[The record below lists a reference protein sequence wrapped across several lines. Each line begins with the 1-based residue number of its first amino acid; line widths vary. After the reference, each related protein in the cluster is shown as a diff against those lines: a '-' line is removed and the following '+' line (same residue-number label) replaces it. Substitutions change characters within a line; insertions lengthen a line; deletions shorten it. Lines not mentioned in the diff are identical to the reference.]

1 MRRPPADVRVPA
13 VSARTAPRAAMTSIR
28 RNLLGWLL
36 AALAAGLLA
45 AAAAV
50 YLQARADANQLFDYH
65 LRQVVASLPGRSF
78 PAIAGH
84 ETTVLEDGTVIQIW
98 DQSGAQL
105 YFSHPLARL
114 PDRALLGF
122 STVDTQQG
130 RWRVFSAIVGSNVV
144 QAAQPMNVRADM
156 AAAVALR
163 TTMPFLILLPLLAW
177 AIMFAVRRGLA
188 PLDALAADVATRSAQ
203 SLAAVPEAEVPEE
216 VRPLVQSL
224 NGLLSR
230 LAQALAGQ
238 RAFVADAAHELRTPL
253 TALKLQMRLLG
264 RARDEA
270 ERQVALADLEA
281 GLARAAHL
289 VDQLLTLARQEPT
302 GSELAPALLCDL
314 ATLAREVV
322 ASRMPLAIEARI
334 DLGVKGA
341 GALQVTGDRTA
352 LAVMLGNLVDNAL
365 RYTPAGGTVDV
376 EASVDG
382 QVPMIA
388 VCDTGPGIAA
398 QEKARVFDRF
408 YRVPGSPGTGSGLGL
423 AIVRQIAD
431 RHGASVAL
439 DDRSGGGLCVRVRF
453 TGAN

>member
-1 MRRPPADVRVPA
+1 
-13 VSARTAPRAAMTSIR
+13 MTSIR

-122 STVDTQQG
+122 STVNTQQG

-144 QAAQPMNVRADM
+144 QAAQPMNVRAEM

-203 SLAAVPEAEVPEE
+203 SLAPVPEGEVPEE

-224 NGLLSR
+224 NGLLAR
-230 LAQALAGQ
+230 LGNAMAGQ

-253 TALKLQMRLLG
+253 TALRLQMQLMG
-264 RARDEA
+264 RAHDEA
-270 ERQVALADLEA
+270 ERQSALADLET

-289 VDQLLTLARQEPT
+289 VDQLLTLARQEPAGT
-302 GSELAPALLCDL
+302 EPAPALPCDL
-314 ATLAREVV
+314 AALAREVV
-322 ASRMPLAIEARI
+322 AARMPLAIEARI
-334 DLGVKGA
+334 DLGVKAGA
-341 GALQVTGDRTA
+341 ALQVMGDHTS
-352 LAVMLGNLVDNAL
+352 LAVLLGNLVDNAL

-376 EASVDG
+376 ETGADG
-382 QVPMIA
+382 GVPMIA
-388 VCDTGPGIAA
+388 VCDNGPGIAV
-398 QEKARVFDRF
+398 EERGRVFDRF

-431 RHGASVAL
+431 RHGASVSL

-453 TGAN
+453 AAAS

>member
-1 MRRPPADVRVPA
+1 
-13 VSARTAPRAAMTSIR
+13 MTSIR

-65 LRQVVASLPGRSF
+65 LRQVVASLPGRNF

-122 STVDTQQG
+122 STVDTRQG
-130 RWRVFSAIVGSNVV
+130 SWRVFSAIVGSNVV

-203 SLAAVPEAEVPEE
+203 SLAPVPEAEVPEE

-224 NGLLSR
+224 NGLLAR
-230 LAQALAGQ
+230 LAQTLAGQ

-264 RARDEA
+264 RARDDR

-302 GSELAPALLCDL
+302 GSEPAPALACDL
-314 ATLAREVV
+314 AALAREVV
-322 ASRMPLAIEARI
+322 ASRMPLAIAARI

-352 LAVMLGNLVDNAL
+352 LAVMLGNLVDNSL
-365 RYTPAGGTVDV
+365 RYTAAGGTVDV
-376 EASVDG
+376 ETSVDAE
-382 QVPMIA
+382 VRMLS

>member
-1 MRRPPADVRVPA
+1 
-13 VSARTAPRAAMTSIR
+13 MTSIR
-28 RNLLGWLL
+28 RNLLLWLL

-50 YLQARADANQLFDYH
+50 YLQARADANALFDYH

-78 PAIAGH
+78 PAIGGH
-84 ETTVLEDGTVIQIW
+84 ETAVLEDGTVIQIW

-122 STVDTQQG
+122 STVDTREG

-144 QAAQPMNVRADM
+144 QAAQPMTVRAEM

-203 SLAAVPEAEVPEE
+203 SLAPVPEAEVPEE
-216 VRPLVQSL
+216 VRPLVLSL
-224 NGLLSR
+224 NGLLAR

-253 TALKLQMRLLG
+253 TALKLQMQLLG
-264 RARDEA
+264 RARDDG
-270 ERQVALADLEA
+270 ERQAALADLEA
-281 GLARAAHL
+281 GLARAVHL
-289 VDQLLTLARQEPT
+289 VDQLLTLARQEPAA
-302 GSELAPALLCDL
+302 SDPPLALPCDL
-314 ATLAREVV
+314 AALAREVL
-322 ASRMPLAIEARI
+322 AARMPLAIEAGI
-334 DLGVKGA
+334 DLGVKDA
-341 GALQVTGDRTA
+341 GPLQVMGDPMA
-352 LAVMLGNLVDNAL
+352 LAVMLGNLVDNSL
-365 RYTPAGGTVDV
+365 RYTAAGGTVDV
-376 EASVDG
+376 EIGVDG
-382 QVPMIA
+382 ETRMIA
-388 VCDTGPGIAA
+388 VCDSGPGIAA
-398 QEKARVFDRF
+398 EEKTRVFDRF
-408 YRVPGSPGTGSGLGL
+408 YRVPGSAGTGSGLGL
-423 AIVRQIAD
+423 AIVRQIAE

-439 DDRSGGGLCVRVRF
+439 DDRVGGGLCVRVRF
-453 TGAN
+453 PTTA